1 MMCYC
6 HLQEFH
12 SWCQMFVNNI
22 SYKTSRISISP
33 NGKIVAISNN
43 KDIIFYSGVPEDG
56 GKRLDIISNV
66 HTDVITGLVFDAEGK
81 WLISSGDKHV
91 RVFFNV
97 PGHLMQLEE
106 LKENKLKAKTEGMK
120 QRIEEQIQSIK
131 GNLEKYM

>member
-1 MMCYC
+1 MMRSC
-6 HLQEFH
+6 HFH
-12 SWCQMFVNNI
+12 YYSKYALIFVNNI
-22 SYKTSRISISP
+22 SYKICRISISP

>member
-1 MMCYC
+1 M
-6 HLQEFH
+6 
-12 SWCQMFVNNI
+12 
-22 SYKTSRISISP
+22 
-33 NGKIVAISNN
+33 AISNN

-131 GNLEKYM
+131 GNLEILRSGQVAWNSMFSSSSKTCKIPISNRLKFRES